1 MFCSVM
7 QNLYNSTGTIPI
19 SEQAKKPFST
29 LIARCLYSRPAVLV
43 FDGGI
48 KNSNH
53 RSGNKERPAEQSKQL
68 NGCLHPIQF
77 KDIRTHVAYHCKEI
91 SYCFVNGFIEPLDM
105 GIPNGWIPAF
115 RESQRHRRWRH
126 RYLPIISPNQS
137 NKRSPPIGLPMKL
150 GRPVCWIRELTRYT
164 AVQSA

>member
-1 MFCSVM
+1 M
-7 QNLYNSTGTIPI
+7 
-19 SEQAKKPFST
+19 
-29 LIARCLYSRPAVLV
+29 V

-91 SYCFVNGFIEPLDM
+91 SYCFVNGFIEPLEH
-105 GIPNGWIPAF
+105 GIPNGIG
-115 RESQRHRRWRH
+115 
-126 RYLPIISPNQS
+126 YLPSEKVKDTADGVTDTANNIS
-137 NKRSPPIGLPMKL
+137 
-150 GRPVCWIRELTRYT
+150 
-164 AVQSA
+164 